1 MSVKDFLRF
10 SICNFSFTLEISD
23 VSHFILLSVY
33 LLLCSQSFLISR
45 LFSAYY
51 VVHLYQYLKEWRK
64 TPHASLSC
72 CLDLILPLVDLQGEL
87 SSVSGTDA
95 LDAQLDTGN
104 IDMSTIA
111 DAVKNSE
118 AMGGNIKDENPVL
131 NVSMVGGV
139 FKDREQ
145 GEGNAV
151 EEQGGISHLAGLN
164 KKKRHKGTQ
173 TELLKESSI
182 SDVSDQRPVEEAHL

>member
-1 MSVKDFLRF
+1 MSTYCCVHGLFF
-10 SICNFSFTLEISD
+10 F
-23 VSHFILLSVY
+23 
-33 LLLCSQSFLISR
+33 ISR

-51 VVHLYQYLKEWRK
+51 AVHLYQYLKEWRK
-64 TPHASLSC
+64 DPHASLSC

-87 SSVSGTDA
+87 SSVSGTDV
-95 LDAQLDTGN
+95 LNAQLDTGT

-118 AMGGNIKDENPVL
+118 AIGGSINDENPVL
-131 NVSMVGGV
+131 NVSMAGGV

-145 GEGNAV
+145 GEGNTV
-151 EEQGGISHLAGLN
+151 EEQTGVSHLAGYN

-173 TELLKESSI
+173 TESLMECSI
-182 SDVSDQRPVEEAHL
+182 PDVGDQRPVEEAHL

>member
-1 MSVKDFLRF
+1 MFLILF
-10 SICNFSFTLEISD
+10 SYFTLIM
-23 VSHFILLSVY
+23 VVG
-33 LLLCSQSFLISR
+33 SQSFIISR

-51 VVHLYQYLKEWRK
+51 AVHLYQYLKEWRQ

-87 SSVSGTDA
+87 SSVSGADVLNA
-95 LDAQLDTGN
+95 PLDTGN

-111 DAVKNSE
+111 DAVKNNE
-118 AMGGNIKDENPVL
+118 AMGGSIKDEDPVL
-131 NVSMVGGV
+131 NGSMVGGV

-151 EEQGGISHLAGLN
+151 EEQGGVSHLAGYN

-173 TELLKESSI
+173 TELFRKECSI
-182 SDVSDQRPVEEAHL
+182 SDVGDQRPVEEAHL

>member
-1 MSVKDFLRF
+1 MSLILF
-10 SICNFSFTLEISD
+10 SCKC
-23 VSHFILLSVY
+23 LLIVVG
-33 LLLCSQSFLISR
+33 SQSFLISR

-64 TPHASLSC
+64 NPHASLSC

-87 SSVSGTDA
+87 SSVSGADVLNA
-95 LDAQLDTGN
+95 PLDTGN

-118 AMGGNIKDENPVL
+118 AMGSSIKDENPVL
-131 NVSMVGGV
+131 NVSMVGGD
-139 FKDREQ
+139 FKDRGQ

-151 EEQGGISHLAGLN
+151 EEQAGISHLAGYN

-173 TELLKESSI
+173 TDLLKECSI
-182 SDVSDQRPVEEAHL
+182 SDVDDQRPVEEVHL